1 MTSPRHETPDD
12 ETPDDETAIRGEI
25 AVINALWQ
33 GLDDFLS
40 ACSPADLRRPSA
52 CAAWSV
58 RDVAGHLTNRAERQ
72 IASMTRGR
80 RGDASPPPGFTPPAS
95 NQAMSAANAD
105 ADIAYAQSLGDNLIP
120 EFRRLY
126 SELAA
131 LLDTFAGPEWRAP
144 CWHPRRGAM
153 TAREYVSQRIQELA
167 VHDWDI
173 RSAFDPAAALHPAAV
188 PTLLG
193 MSAGWLRAAY
203 HPAPNPPRYTARY
216 RFNLSSAAPDT
227 APADAIAAPA
237 NAAGIVS
244 ADTATVDVAA
254 GPETAAAA
262 ISHTPDAGLHP
273 PGAAI
278 HLTVSCPANDYLLLA
293 YGRLSAERALATGRM
308 SISGDP
314 TLLRRFEEWM
324 QGF

>member
-1 MTSPRHETPDD
+1 MKPLTTKPPSVGKLRSSTPCGRDW
-12 ETPDDETAIRGEI
+12 TT
-25 AVINALWQ
+25 
-33 GLDDFLS
+33 FLS

-95 NQAMSAANAD
+95 NQAMSAANAN

-193 MSAGWLRAAY
+193 MSARWLRAAY
-203 HPAPNPPRYTARY
+203 HPGANPPRDTPATASTSPPPPT
-216 RFNLSSAAPDT
+216 LPTDATAAGAAP
-227 APADAIAAPA
+227 
-237 NAAGIVS
+237 

-293 YGRLSAERALATGRM
+293 YGRLSAERALAAGRI
-308 SISGDP
+308 SLSGDP